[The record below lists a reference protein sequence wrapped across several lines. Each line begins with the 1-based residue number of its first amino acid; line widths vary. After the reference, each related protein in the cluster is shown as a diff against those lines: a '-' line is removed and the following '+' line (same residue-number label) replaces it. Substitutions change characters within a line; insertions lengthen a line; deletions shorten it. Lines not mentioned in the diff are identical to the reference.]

1 MQPPELDQSAID
13 ALFMK
18 SSATA
23 TSNTTSNV
31 VAVKFGSKNSISSSQ
46 MQGLTALVQLFAR
59 GASFRFSTWL
69 GTVTKFSLISV
80 ERVLFSE
87 FLGNIVPDENYV
99 ASWEMAPVDAPCLAY
114 LDICLVDPMID
125 LLLGGIGSASQR
137 KHSTDITEIE
147 SAILDSVMQALCS
160 EFSNAWR
167 SAEIGVRH
175 QKRLLSA
182 YHSQAMPARDNAL
195 SLTFEV
201 QVGNIQGGLTLLFS
215 GLASDTLLRA
225 VAKQEVRRAPSQLMK
240 QRLQEKA
247 LTFHYGAILQL
258 PIVKVSANAVQ
269 QLRPGS
275 FLPLQLST
283 ESPAVLLVAGKPM
296 FHAQPVAAG
305 QHKGAHLIQVAQVTP
320 TQSSK
325 RETES

>member
-1 MQPPELDQSAID
+1 MQTPELDQSAID

-18 SSATA
+18 SSSTA
-23 TSNTTSNV
+23 AKENGSNV
-31 VAVKFGSKNSISSSQ
+31 VSVKFGSKNSISSSQ

-59 GASFRFSTWL
+59 SASFRFSTWL
-69 GTVTKFSLISV
+69 GAVTKVGLISV

-114 LDICLVDPMID
+114 MDVCLIDPIID
-125 LLLGGIGSASQR
+125 LLLGGIGAASLR
-137 KHSTDITEIE
+137 KQSTEITEIE
-147 SAILDSVMQALCS
+147 SAILDSVMQAMCA

-167 SAEIGVRH
+167 SADIEVRH
-175 QKRLLSA
+175 QKRLLSS

-195 SLTFEV
+195 CLSFEV
-201 QVGNIQGGLTLLFS
+201 QVGTTQGSMALLFS

-225 VAKQEVRRAPSQLMK
+225 VAKQEIRRAPSQLMK
-240 QRLQEKA
+240 QKLQEKS
-247 LTFHYGAILQL
+247 LTFRYGAILQL
-258 PIVKVSANAVQ
+258 PIVKVSAHAVQ

-283 ESPAVLLVAGKPM
+283 ETPATLLVAGKPM

-305 QHKGAHLIQVAQVTP
+305 LHKGAFLTQVANV
-320 TQSSK
+320 SSSTTRR
-325 RETES
+325 REEKG

>member
-1 MQPPELDQSAID
+1 MQTPELDQSAID

-18 SSATA
+18 SSSTA
-23 TSNTTSNV
+23 TSNIGNV
-31 VAVKFGSKNSISSSQ
+31 VSVKFGSKNSLSSSQ

-69 GTVTKFSLISV
+69 GTVTKLSLISV

-114 LDICLVDPMID
+114 MDICLIDPVID
-125 LLLGGIGSASQR
+125 LLLGGLGASSMR
-137 KHSTDITEIE
+137 KQSGDITEIE
-147 SAILDSVMQALCS
+147 SAILDSVMQAMCS
-160 EFSNAWR
+160 EFTNAWR
-167 SAEIGVRH
+167 SADIGVRH
-175 QKRLLSA
+175 QRRLLSA

-195 SLTFEV
+195 SLSFEM
-201 QVGNIQGGLTLLFS
+201 QVGSTQGSLTLLFS

-225 VAKQEVRRAPSQLMK
+225 VAKQEIRRAPSQLMK

-247 LTFHYGAILQL
+247 LSFRYGAILQL
-258 PIVKVSANAVQ
+258 PIVKVSAHAVQ

-283 ESPAVLLVAGKPM
+283 ETPAMLLVAGKPM
-296 FHAQPVAAG
+296 FQAQPVAAG
-305 QHKGAHLIQVAQVTP
+305 MHKGAHL
-320 TQSSK
+320 TQTAYVVSGSSQK
-325 RETES
+325 REPAL